1 MKFRPCVP
9 GCFAP
14 ATAARPCHGHAA
26 AGLHGYARSR
36 GAAASVLMPRHMSR
50 YPPHV
55 SLRPPVNLRTF
66 QFFFFFKHWTY
77 WYALHTPGLRPRC
90 AGCTGMRAAYTRTA
104 SPHRWMRWHALA
116 YARTASAHFLA
127 LDVLACASIHQDYVP
142 AALDALACAMHTP
155 GLHPRTAGCAG
166 MRLASAACTRAQ
178 QQ

>member
-36 GAAASVLMPRHMSR
+36 GAAASVLGVLDMPRHMSR

-66 QFFFFFKHWTY
+66 HVLVCAAYTRTTSPLRWMHWHARCIHQDCIPAPLD
-77 WYALHTPGLRPRC
+77 ALACASIRQDRICALFSTGRTGMREHTPGLRPRC
-90 AGCTGMRAAYTRTA
+90 AGCTGMRDAYTRTA
-104 SPHRWMRWHALA
+104 SPHRWMRWHARA
-116 YARTASAHFLA
+116 YTRTASADSFFFF
-127 LDVLACASIHQDYVP
+127 
-142 AALDALACAMHTP
+142 
-155 GLHPRTAGCAG
+155 
-166 MRLASAACTRAQ
+166 
-178 QQ
+178 